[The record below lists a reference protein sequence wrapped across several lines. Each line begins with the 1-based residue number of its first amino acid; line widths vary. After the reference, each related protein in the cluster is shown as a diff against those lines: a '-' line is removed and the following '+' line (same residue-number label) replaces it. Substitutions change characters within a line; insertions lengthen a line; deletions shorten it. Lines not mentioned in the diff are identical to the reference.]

1 MNGASPSGHPFMGA
15 NPYNDSTGSGVS
27 FRVWAPFA
35 SSVAVAGTFNGW
47 SSSANPLALEGK
59 GFWSTDVVHASV
71 GDQYKFYMTN
81 PALSEPFWRMDP
93 YVTRIVHSDGTL
105 NGVIE
110 APSNAFVAPGY
121 TTPPWN
127 ELVIYEL
134 DIRTFLPGDGSI
146 KDAKGLSLK
155 TNNGSLIGTFNSAKT
170 KLQYLRDLGV
180 NAIELMPLGE
190 FTGDIS
196 AGYNPAYIFAIEDE
210 FGGPDGF
217 RDFVNAAH
225 QCGIA
230 VIVDVVYNHLGNS
243 AGDMW
248 QFDGWAATP
257 DKGGIYFYNDWRS
270 STAWG
275 DTRFDY
281 GRGEVRQYL
290 RDNAVRWL
298 QQRFADGLRW
308 DSVGSIRNVKDQN
321 NDTADDIPDGWSL
334 CQWINSE
341 IQSSQP
347 WKISIAEDMK
357 DNEWITKPQGTGGAG
372 FNSQWGAGFVAT
384 LRNNLIPADDPTRD
398 MNAVAAMLSQRFNTD
413 AFQRVIFTE
422 SHDANSNGAHR
433 LPEMISPDNG
443 WSWWA
448 KKRSTLG
455 AAALF
460 TAPGIPMLFMG
471 QEFLAADGFNDNQ
484 MLDWSNAWQFAGIT
498 QLYRDLI
505 HLRRNWFNNTRGLR
519 AQNVNVFHVNN
530 FDKLIALHRWDVG
543 GVGDDVVVL
552 LNFSNKGYDNYQIG
566 FPQSGIWR
574 VRFNS
579 DSNVYDAFFGNWASF
594 DAVANNPEIDN
605 MPFSASI
612 GIGPYTA
619 VIWSQDS
626 RSTFL

>member
-1 MNGASPSGHPFMGA
+1 MSSSGSIVGIAPSAHPFMGA
-15 NPYNDSTGSGVS
+15 NPYSDPTGSGVS

-35 SSVAVAGTFNGW
+35 SSVAVVGTFNGW
-47 SSSANPLALEGK
+47 SVSANPLASEGND
-59 GFWSTDVVHASV
+59 FWSADVTGARA
-71 GDQYKFYMTN
+71 GDQYKFYITN
-81 PALSEPFWRMDP
+81 PAFGGPFWRMDP
-93 YVTRIVHSDGTL
+93 YVTRIIHSGGNL
-105 NGVIE
+105 NGVIDT
-110 APSNAFVAPGY
+110 PSTSFAAPGY
-121 TTPPWN
+121 ATPRWN
-127 ELVIYEL
+127 ELVIYE
-134 DIRTFLPGDGSI
+134 IHVRTFLPGDGSV
-146 KDAKGLSLK
+146 KNAD
-155 TNNGSLIGTFNSAKT
+155 GTSIKT
-170 KLQYLRDLGV
+170 KDGAFIGSFDSAETRLDYLRDLGI

-225 QCGIA
+225 QRGIA
-230 VIVDVVYNHLGNS
+230 VIVDVVYNHLGDS

-248 QFDGWAATP
+248 QFDGWFGAP
-257 DKGGIYFYNDWRS
+257 NKGGIYFYNDWRS
-270 STAWG
+270 HTDWG

-290 RDNAVRWL
+290 RDNALRWL

-308 DSVGSIRNVKDQN
+308 DSVGSMRNVKDQN
-321 NDTADDIPDGWSL
+321 NDSPDDIPDGWSL

-341 IQSSQP
+341 IQNSQP

-357 DNEWITKPQGTGGAG
+357 DNEWITKPQGAGGAG

-384 LRNNLIPADDPTRD
+384 LRNSLIVPDDGARD
-398 MNAVAAMLSQRFNTD
+398 MYAVAAMVSQRFNAD

-422 SHDANSNGAHR
+422 SHDADSNGAQR
-433 LPEMISPDNG
+433 LPELITPGNA

-455 AAALF
+455 AAALL

-471 QEFLAADGFNDNQ
+471 QEFLASGWFDDDR
-484 MLDWSNAWQFAGIT
+484 MLDWSNAWRFTGIT

-505 HLRRNWFNNTRGLR
+505 QLRRNWFNNTRGLR
-519 AQNVNVFHVNN
+519 GQNVNVFHVNN
-530 FDKLIALHRWDVG
+530 NDKLIAMHRWDTG
-543 GVGDDVVVL
+543 GTGDDVVVL
-552 LNFSNKGYDNYQIG
+552 LNFANKGYNSYQIG
-566 FPQSGIWR
+566 FPRNGMWR

-579 DSNVYDAFFGNWASF
+579 DASAYDAFFGNWSSY
-594 DAVANNPEIDN
+594 DTLANNPGLDG
-605 MPFSASI
+605 MPFSASV

-619 VIWSQDS
+619 VILSQG
-626 RSTFL
+626 